1 MAIRRDGEAHSL
13 IRTDTYWRTDL
24 PGRMDTL
31 VIGDTVS
38 SGGAWS
44 RPVRYGGLRYA
55 RDFTLAPG
63 YITYPTPSITASAA
77 LPSTVDLLVNNRRA
91 TSSRHDPAA
100 TDVRPLPTSA
110 WVGAYPF
117 ADLAGDSSPIRLAR
131 SRCVDRCDRHANS
144 WSGSYSCSADTL

>member
-38 SGGAWS
+38 SGRAWS

-91 TSSRHDPAA
+91 TSSAVQPGPFDLTELPIVTGAGQLQLI
-100 TDVRPLPTSA
+100 VRDMLGRET
-110 WVGAYPF
+110 VINQG
-117 ADLAGDSSPIRLAR
+117 RAR
-131 SRCVDRCDRHANS
+131 RM
-144 WSGSYSCSADTL
+144 